1 MHNVGT
7 VPIAKTQNVETVP
20 AFKIHNVGT
29 LMFHYIFSQF
39 EFGFY
44 VKKNYA
50 KRHIWRLY
58 VN

>member
-7 VPIAKTQNVETVP
+7 VPTYNMHSVGTVPTPKTQNKETVP

-44 VKKNYA
+44 VKNK
-50 KRHIWRLY
+50 
-58 VN
+58 